1 MILVEQQVIKS
12 HDQRYNILKEM
23 CHWSKDLY
31 NAALYNIRQH
41 YFESKNDSSI
51 KYKFLSY
58 VENWRRLKETEV
70 FKKLQS
76 HTSQEVLKQV
86 DRDFKSF
93 FALVCKKNRGEYT
106 SRCSIPKYKDKDGF
120 NVLIYEGSD
129 FNKKQIE
136 QGILKIPKSKIIVR
150 TKQTNIKQVRII
162 PRGNHLVV
170 EVLYE
175 VEEPALLENN
185 NRYASIDLGI
195 DNLCSVSSNCCN
207 SFIINGKPV
216 KSINQ
221 YYNKKKAKLQKRVK
235 KCQNKNKSKR
245 FQKLTEKRNRKVKDY
260 FHKASRYIVNQ
271 LVSNQI
277 NTLVIGYNKGWKQE
291 VNIGRRNNQ
300 KFVGIPFMMLRDML
314 SYKCSLVGINVIVT
328 EESYTSKCS
337 FIDNEEIKKKET
349 YLGKRTKRGLYRS
362 KNGRLINADINGSYN
377 IMRKGLVK
385 ASLDDRIISY
395 PECRGFV
402 YNPYKFNLK

>member
-12 HDQRYNILKEM
+12 HDQRFSPLMEM
-23 CHWSKDLY
+23 CHWSKNLY

-41 YFESKNDSSI
+41 YFESKNDSTI

-58 VENWRRLKETEV
+58 VENWRRLKDTDE

-93 FALVCKKNRGEYT
+93 FALICKKNNGEYT

-129 FNKKQIE
+129 FTKKFVD
-136 QGILKIPKSKIIVR
+136 QGILKIPKSKVIVR

-175 VEEPALLENN
+175 VEEPALLEDNG
-185 NRYASIDLGI
+185 RYAAIDLGI
-195 DNLCSVSSNCCN
+195 DNLCSVSFNCCN

-221 YYNKKKAKLQKRVK
+221 YYNKKKARLQKRIK
-235 KCQNKNKSKR
+235 KCQNRNKSKKL
-245 FQKLTEKRNRKVKDY
+245 QKLTEKRNSKVKDY

-277 NTLVIGYNKGWKQE
+277 NTLIVGYNKGWKQE

-337 FIDNEEIKKKET
+337 FIDNEEIKKKEV
-349 YLGKRTKRGLYRS
+349 YDGKRTKRGLYKS
-362 KNGRLINADINGSYN
+362 KDGRLINADINGSYN
-377 IMRKGLVK
+377 IMRKGLKK
-385 ASLDDRIISY
+385 ASLDDKVTY

-402 YNPYKFNLK
+402 YNPDKFNLK

>member
-1 MILVEQQVIKS
+1 
-12 HDQRYNILKEM
+12 M

-41 YFESKNDSSI
+41 YFESKNDSTI

-58 VENWRRLKETEV
+58 VENWRRLKDTDS

-93 FALVCKKNRGEYT
+93 FSLVCKKNNGEYT
-106 SRCSIPKYKDKDGF
+106 NRCRIPKYKDKDGF

-129 FNKKQIE
+129 LNKKQVE
-136 QGILKIPKSKIIVR
+136 QGIVKIPKSKVIIH

-175 VEEPALLENN
+175 VEEPTLLEDNG
-185 NRYASIDLGI
+185 RYAAIDLGI
-195 DNLCSVSSNCCN
+195 DNLCSVSSNCYN

-221 YYNKKKAKLQKRVK
+221 YYNKKKARLQRRVK
-235 KCQNKNKSKR
+235 KCQNKSKSKR
-245 FQKLTEKRNRKVKDY
+245 LQKLTEKRNRKVKDY

-291 VNIGRRNNQ
+291 VNIGKRNNQ

-337 FIDNEEIKKKET
+337 FIDNEEIKKKEV
-349 YLGKRTKRGLYRS
+349 YDGKRTKRGLYKS
-362 KNGRLINADINGSYN
+362 KDGRLINADINGSYN

-385 ASLDDRIISY
+385 ASLDDKIISY

-402 YNPYKFNLK
+402 YNPDKLNLK

>member
-1 MILVEQQVIKS
+1 MILVEQQIIKS
-12 HDQRYNILKEM
+12 HDQRFSPLMEM

-41 YFESKNDSSI
+41 YFKSKNDSTI

-58 VENWRRLKETEV
+58 VENWRQLKDTEV

-76 HTSQEVLKQV
+76 HTSQEVIKQV

-93 FALVCKKNRGEYT
+93 FSLVCKKNLGEYT
-106 SRCSIPKYKDKDGF
+106 SKCNIPHYKGKDGF

-136 QGILKIPKSKIIVR
+136 QGILKIPKSKIVIK
-150 TKQTNIKQVRII
+150 TKQTSIKQVRII
-162 PRGNHLVV
+162 PRGNHLVA
-170 EVLYE
+170 EVLHE
-175 VEEPALLENN
+175 IREKELLPDNN
-185 NRYASIDLGI
+185 YYAAIDLGI

-235 KCQNKNKSKR
+235 KCQNRNKSKR
-245 FQKLTEKRNRKVKDY
+245 LQKLTEKRNRKVKDY

-277 NTLVIGYNKGWKQE
+277 NTLIVGYNKGWKQE
-291 VNIGRRNNQ
+291 VNIGKRNNQ

-314 SYKCSLVGINVIVT
+314 SYKCKLVGINVIVT

-337 FIDNEEIKKKET
+337 FIDNEEIKKKEV
-349 YLGKRTKRGLYRS
+349 YDGKRTKRGLYKS
-362 KNGRLINADINGSYN
+362 KDGKLINADINGSYN
-377 IMRKGLVK
+377 IMRKGHQK
-385 ASLDDRIISY
+385 ASLDGKVTY

-402 YNPYKFNLK
+402 YNPDKFNLL

>member
-12 HDQRYNILKEM
+12 HDQRFSSLMEM

-58 VENWRRLKETEV
+58 VENWRRLKNTEV

-76 HTSQEVLKQV
+76 HTSQEVIKQV

-106 SRCSIPKYKDKDGF
+106 NRCRIPKYKDKDGF

-129 FNKKQIE
+129 LNKKQVE
-136 QGILKIPKSKIIVR
+136 QGIIKISKSKVIIR

-162 PRGNHLVV
+162 PKGNHLVV

-175 VEEPALLENN
+175 VEEPALLEDNG
-185 NRYASIDLGI
+185 RYAAIDLGI

-235 KCQNKNKSKR
+235 KCQNRNKSKR
-245 FQKLTEKRNRKVKDY
+245 LQKLTEKRNRKVKDY
-260 FHKASRYIVNQ
+260 FHKTSRYIVNQ

-277 NTLVIGYNKGWKQE
+277 NTLIVGYNKGWKQE
-291 VNIGRRNNQ
+291 VNIGKRNNQ
-300 KFVGIPFMMLRDML
+300 KFVCIPFMMLRDML

-337 FIDNEEIKKKET
+337 FIDNEEIKKKEV
-349 YLGKRTKRGLYRS
+349 YDGKRTKRGLYRS
-362 KNGRLINADINGSYN
+362 KDGRTINADINGSYN

-385 ASLDDRIISY
+385 ASFDDKIVSY

-402 YNPYKFNLK
+402 YNPDKFNLL

>member
-1 MILVEQQVIKS
+1 MILVEQQLIKS
-12 HDQRYNILKEM
+12 HDQRFSPLMEM
-23 CHWSKDLY
+23 CHCSKDLY

-41 YFESKNDSSI
+41 YFETKNDSSI

-58 VENWRRLKETEV
+58 VENWRRLKNTEV

-76 HTSQEVLKQV
+76 HTSQEVIKQV

-93 FALVCKKNRGEYT
+93 FALICKKNNGEYA

-136 QGILKIPKSKIIVR
+136 QGILKIPKSKILIK

-162 PRGNHLVV
+162 PRGNHLVA

-175 VEEPALLENN
+175 VEEPALLEDN
-185 NRYASIDLGI
+185 NRYAAIDLGI

-221 YYNKKKAKLQKRVK
+221 YYNKKKAKLQRRVK
-235 KCQNKNKSKR
+235 KCQKRNKSKR
-245 FQKLTEKRNRKVKDY
+245 LQKLTEKRNRKVKDY
-260 FHKASRYIVNQ
+260 FHKTSRFIVNQ

-291 VNIGRRNNQ
+291 ANIGKRNNQ
-300 KFVGIPFMMLRDML
+300 NFVGIPFMMLRDML
-314 SYKCSLVGINVIVT
+314 GYKCKLKGINVIVT

-337 FIDNEEIKKKET
+337 FIDNEEIKKKEI
-349 YLGKRTKRGLYRS
+349 YDGKRTKRGLYKS
-362 KNGRLINADINGSYN
+362 KDGKLINADINGSYN

-385 ASLDDRIISY
+385 VSLDDKVTYS
-395 PECRGFV
+395 ECRGFV
-402 YNPYKFNLK
+402 YNPDKFNI

>member
-1 MILVEQQVIKS
+1 M
-12 HDQRYNILKEM
+12 
-23 CHWSKDLY
+23 
-31 NAALYNIRQH
+31 
-41 YFESKNDSSI
+41 
-51 KYKFLSY
+51 
-58 VENWRRLKETEV
+58 
-70 FKKLQS
+70 
-76 HTSQEVLKQV
+76 
-86 DRDFKSF
+86 
-93 FALVCKKNRGEYT
+93 
-106 SRCSIPKYKDKDGF
+106 PKYKDKDGF

-129 FNKKQIE
+129 FTKKFVN
-136 QGILKIPKSKIIVR
+136 QGILKIPKSKVIVR

-175 VEEPALLENN
+175 VEEKELLPDNG
-185 NRYASIDLGI
+185 RYAAIDLGI

-221 YYNKKKAKLQKRVK
+221 YYNKKKAKIQRRVK
-235 KCQNKNKSKR
+235 KCQNRNKSKR
-245 FQKLTEKRNRKVKDY
+245 LSKLTEKRNRKVKDY
-260 FHKASRYIVNQ
+260 FHKASRFIVNQ

-277 NTLVIGYNKGWKQE
+277 NTLVVGYNKGWKQE

-314 SYKCSLVGINVIVT
+314 SYKCKLNGINVIVT

-337 FIDNEEIKKKET
+337 FIDNEEIKKKDV
-349 YLGKRTKRGLYRS
+349 YDGKRTKRGLYKS
-362 KNGRLINADINGSYN
+362 KEGKLINADINGSYN
-377 IMRKGLVK
+377 IMRKGLKKV
-385 ASLDDRIISY
+385 ALDGKVTY

-402 YNPYKFNLK
+402 YNPDKFNLI

>member
-1 MILVEQQVIKS
+1 MILVEQQIIKS
-12 HDQRYNILKEM
+12 HDQRFSPLMEM

-41 YFESKNDSSI
+41 YFESKNDSTI

-58 VENWRRLKETEV
+58 VENWRRLKDTDS

-76 HTSQEVLKQV
+76 HASQEVLKQV

-93 FALVCKKNRGEYT
+93 FALVCKKNKGEHT
-106 SRCSIPKYKDKDGF
+106 NRCRIPKYKDKDGF

-129 FNKKQIE
+129 LNKKQVE
-136 QGILKIPKSKIIVR
+136 QGIIKIPKSKVVIK

-170 EVLYE
+170 EVLHE
-175 VEEPALLENN
+175 VEEPTLLEDNG
-185 NRYASIDLGI
+185 RYAAIDLGI

-221 YYNKKKAKLQKRVK
+221 YYNKKKARLQRRVK
-235 KCQNKNKSKR
+235 KCQNRNKSKR
-245 FQKLTEKRNRKVKDY
+245 LQKLTEKRNRKVKDY
-260 FHKASRYIVNQ
+260 FHKTSRYIVNQ
-271 LVSNQI
+271 LVSNRI
-277 NTLVIGYNKGWKQE
+277 NTLIVGYNKGWKQE
-291 VNIGRRNNQ
+291 VNIGKRNNQ

-314 SYKCSLVGINVIVT
+314 SYKCSLAGINVIVT

-337 FIDNEEIKKKET
+337 FIDNEEIKKKEV
-349 YLGKRTKRGLYRS
+349 YNGKRTKRGLYKS
-362 KNGRLINADINGSYN
+362 KDGRLINADINGSYN
-377 IMRKGLVK
+377 IMRKGFKKV
-385 ASLDDRIISY
+385 SLDDKVTY

-402 YNPYKFNLK
+402 YNPDKFNLK

>member
-1 MILVEQQVIKS
+1 MILVEQQIINS
-12 HDQRYNILKEM
+12 HDQRFSLLMEM

-41 YFESKNDSSI
+41 YFEAKNDSTI

-58 VENWRRLKETEV
+58 VENWRLLKETEA

-76 HTSQEVLKQV
+76 HASQEVIKQV
-86 DRDFKSF
+86 DRNFKSF
-93 FALVCKKNRGEYT
+93 FALVCKKNLGEYT
-106 SRCSIPKYKDKDGF
+106 SKCNIPRYKDKDGF

-136 QGILKIPKSKIIVR
+136 QGILKIPKSKIVIK

-162 PRGNHLVV
+162 PRGNHLMV

-175 VEEPALLENN
+175 VEEKELLPDNN
-185 NRYASIDLGI
+185 CYAAIDLGI

-235 KCQNKNKSKR
+235 RCQNKNKSKSL
-245 FQKLTEKRNRKVKDY
+245 QKLTEKRNRKIKDY
-260 FHKASRYIVNQ
+260 FHKTSRYIVNQ
-271 LVSNQI
+271 LVSNRI
-277 NTLVIGYNKGWKQE
+277 NTLIIGYNKGWKQE
-291 VNIGRRNNQ
+291 VNIGKRNNQ

-314 SYKCSLVGINVIVT
+314 SYKCKLVGVNVIVT

-362 KNGRLINADINGSYN
+362 KDSRLINADINGSFN
-377 IMRKGLVK
+377 IMRKGLKKV
-385 ASLDDRIISY
+385 SLDGKVTY

-402 YNPYKFNLK
+402 YNPDKFNLK

>member
-1 MILVEQQVIKS
+1 MILVEQQIIKS
-12 HDQRYNILKEM
+12 HDQRFSPLMEM

-41 YFESKNDSSI
+41 YFKSKNDSTI

-58 VENWRRLKETEV
+58 VENWRQLKDTEV

-76 HTSQEVLKQV
+76 HTSQEVIKQV

-93 FALVCKKNRGEYT
+93 FSLVCKKNLGEYT
-106 SRCSIPKYKDKDGF
+106 SKCNIPHYKGKDGF

-136 QGILKIPKSKIIVR
+136 QGILKIPKSKIVIK
-150 TKQTNIKQVRII
+150 TKQTSIKQVRII
-162 PRGNHLVV
+162 PRGNHLVA
-170 EVLYE
+170 EVLHE
-175 VEEPALLENN
+175 IREKELLPDNN
-185 NRYASIDLGI
+185 YYAAIDLGI

-235 KCQNKNKSKR
+235 KCQNRNKSKR
-245 FQKLTEKRNRKVKDY
+245 LQKLTEKRNRKVKDY

-271 LVSNQI
+271 LVSNRI
-277 NTLVIGYNKGWKQE
+277 NTLIIGYNKGWKQE
-291 VNIGRRNNQ
+291 VNIGKRNNQ

-314 SYKCSLVGINVIVT
+314 SYKCKLVGINVIVT

-337 FIDNEEIKKKET
+337 FIDNEEIKKKEV
-349 YLGKRTKRGLYRS
+349 YDGKRTKRGLYKS
-362 KNGRLINADINGSYN
+362 KDGKLINADINGSYN
-377 IMRKGLVK
+377 IMRKGHQK
-385 ASLDDRIISY
+385 ASLDGKVTY

-402 YNPYKFNLK
+402 YNPDKINLK

>member
-12 HDQRYNILKEM
+12 YDQCFSPLMEM

-41 YFESKNDSSI
+41 YFESKNDSTI

-58 VENWRRLKETEV
+58 VENWRRLKDTDT

-106 SRCSIPKYKDKDGF
+106 SRCSIPKYKNKDGV

-136 QGILKIPKSKIIVR
+136 QGIIKIPKSKVVIK
-150 TKQTNIKQVRII
+150 TKQTSIKQVRII

-175 VEEPALLENN
+175 VEESTLLEDNG
-185 NRYASIDLGI
+185 RYAAIDLGI
-195 DNLCSVSSNCCN
+195 DNLCSIASNCCN

-235 KCQNKNKSKR
+235 KCQNRNKSKR
-245 FQKLTEKRNRKVKDY
+245 LNKLTEKRNRKVKDY

-271 LVSNQI
+271 LVSNRI

-291 VNIGRRNNQ
+291 VNIGKRNNQ
-300 KFVGIPFMMLRDML
+300 KFAGIPFMMLRDML
-314 SYKCSLVGINVIVT
+314 SYKCSLEGINVIVT

-349 YLGKRTKRGLYRS
+349 YVGKRIKRGLYRS

-385 ASLDDRIISY
+385 VALDDKIVSY

>member
-1 MILVEQQVIKS
+1 MILVEQQIINS
-12 HDQRYNILKEM
+12 HDQRFSLLMEM

-41 YFESKNDSSI
+41 YFEAKNDSTI

-58 VENWRRLKETEV
+58 VENWRLLKETEA

-76 HTSQEVLKQV
+76 HASQEVIKQV
-86 DRDFKSF
+86 DRNFKSF
-93 FALVCKKNRGEYT
+93 FALVCKKNLGEYT
-106 SRCSIPKYKDKDGF
+106 SKCNIPRYKDKDGF

-136 QGILKIPKSKIIVR
+136 QGILKIPKSKIVIK

-162 PRGNHLVV
+162 PRGNHLMV

-175 VEEPALLENN
+175 VEEKELLPDNN
-185 NRYASIDLGI
+185 CYAAIDLGI

-235 KCQNKNKSKR
+235 RCQNKNKSKSL
-245 FQKLTEKRNRKVKDY
+245 QKLTEKRNRKIKDY
-260 FHKASRYIVNQ
+260 FHKTSRYIVNQ
-271 LVSNQI
+271 LVSNRI
-277 NTLVIGYNKGWKQE
+277 NTLIIGYNKGWKQE
-291 VNIGRRNNQ
+291 VNIGKRNNQ

-314 SYKCSLVGINVIVT
+314 SYKCKLVGVNVIVT

-362 KNGRLINADINGSYN
+362 KDSRLINADIKGSFN
-377 IMRKGLVK
+377 IMRKGLKKV
-385 ASLDDRIISY
+385 SLDGKVTY

-402 YNPYKFNLK
+402 YNPDKFNLK

>member
-1 MILVEQQVIKS
+1 MILVEQQIIKS
-12 HDQRYNILKEM
+12 HDQRFSPLMEM

-41 YFESKNDSSI
+41 YFKSKNDSTI

-58 VENWRRLKETEV
+58 VENWRQLKDTEV

-76 HTSQEVLKQV
+76 HTSQEVIKQV

-93 FALVCKKNRGEYT
+93 FALVCKKNLGEYT
-106 SRCSIPKYKDKDGF
+106 SKCNIPHYKGKDGF

-136 QGILKIPKSKIIVR
+136 QGILKIPKSKIVIK
-150 TKQTNIKQVRII
+150 TKQTSIKQVRII
-162 PRGNHLVV
+162 PRGNHLVA
-170 EVLYE
+170 EVLHE
-175 VEEPALLENN
+175 IREKELLPDNN
-185 NRYASIDLGI
+185 YYAAIDLGI

-235 KCQNKNKSKR
+235 KCQNRNKSKR
-245 FQKLTEKRNRKVKDY
+245 LQKLTEKRNRKVKDY

-271 LVSNQI
+271 LVSNRI
-277 NTLVIGYNKGWKQE
+277 NTLIIGYNKGWKQE
-291 VNIGRRNNQ
+291 VNIGKRNNQ

-314 SYKCSLVGINVIVT
+314 SYKCKLVGINVIVT

-337 FIDNEEIKKKET
+337 FIDNEEIKKKEV
-349 YLGKRTKRGLYRS
+349 YDGKRTKRGLYKS
-362 KNGRLINADINGSYN
+362 KDGKLINADINGSYN
-377 IMRKGLVK
+377 IMRKGHQK
-385 ASLDDRIISY
+385 ASLDGKVTY

-402 YNPYKFNLK
+402 YNPDKINLK

>member
-12 HDQRYNILKEM
+12 YDQCFSPLMEM

-41 YFESKNDSSI
+41 YFESKNDSTI

-58 VENWRRLKETEV
+58 VENWRQLKDTEV

-76 HTSQEVLKQV
+76 HTSQEVIKQV

-106 SRCSIPKYKDKDGF
+106 SRCSIPKYKNKDGV

-136 QGILKIPKSKIIVR
+136 QGIIKIPKSKVVIK
-150 TKQTNIKQVRII
+150 TKQTSIKQVRII

-175 VEEPALLENN
+175 VEESTLLEDNG
-185 NRYASIDLGI
+185 RYAAIDLGI
-195 DNLCSVSSNCCN
+195 DNLCSIASNCCN

-235 KCQNKNKSKR
+235 KCQNRNKSKR
-245 FQKLTEKRNRKVKDY
+245 LNKLTEKRNRKVKDY

-271 LVSNQI
+271 LVSNRI

-291 VNIGRRNNQ
+291 VNIGKRNNQ
-300 KFVGIPFMMLRDML
+300 KFAGIPFMMLRDML
-314 SYKCSLVGINVIVT
+314 SYKCSLEGINVIVT

-349 YLGKRTKRGLYRS
+349 YVGKRIKRGLYRS

-385 ASLDDRIISY
+385 VALDDKIVSY

>member
-12 HDQRYNILKEM
+12 NDQRYDILKEM

-31 NAALYNIRQH
+31 NVALYNIRQH
-41 YFESKNDSSI
+41 YFGSKNDSTI
-51 KYKFLSY
+51 KFKFLSY
-58 VENWRRLKETEV
+58 VENWRRLKDTDS
-70 FKKLQS
+70 FKRLQS

-93 FALVCKKNRGEYT
+93 FALICKKNRGEYT
-106 SRCSIPKYKDKDGF
+106 NRCRIPKYKDKDGF

-136 QGILKIPKSKIIVR
+136 QGILKIPKSKVIVR

-162 PRGNHLVV
+162 PRGNHLVI
-170 EVLYE
+170 EVLHE
-175 VEEPALLENN
+175 VEEPALLEDN
-185 NRYASIDLGI
+185 NRYAAIDLGI

-221 YYNKKKAKLQKRVK
+221 YYNKKKARLQRRVK
-235 KCQNKNKSKR
+235 KCQNRNKSKR
-245 FQKLTEKRNRKVKDY
+245 LQKLTEKRNRKVKDY
-260 FHKASRYIVNQ
+260 FHKTSRFIVNQ

-277 NTLVIGYNKGWKQE
+277 NTLVVGYNKGWKQE

-314 SYKCSLVGINVIVT
+314 SYKCKLEGINVIVT

-337 FIDNEEIKKKET
+337 FIDNEEIKKKEV
-349 YLGKRTKRGLYRS
+349 YDGKRTKRGLYKS
-362 KNGRLINADINGSYN
+362 KEGKLINADINGSYN
-377 IMRKGLVK
+377 IMRKGLIK
-385 ASLDDRIISY
+385 ASSDSNVNY
-395 PECRGFV
+395 SGCRGFV
-402 YNPYKFNLK
+402 YNPDKFNLR

>member
-12 HDQRYNILKEM
+12 HDQHFSPLMEM

-41 YFESKNDSSI
+41 YFESKNDSTI

-58 VENWRRLKETEV
+58 VENWRRLKDTEV

-76 HTSQEVLKQV
+76 HTSQEVIKQV
-86 DRDFKSF
+86 DKDFKSF
-93 FALVCKKNRGEYT
+93 FALVCKKNLGEYAAK
-106 SRCSIPKYKDKDGF
+106 CNIPHYKDKDGF

-136 QGILKIPKSKIIVR
+136 QGIIKIPKSKIVIK

-175 VEEPALLENN
+175 VEEPTLLEDNG
-185 NRYASIDLGI
+185 RYAAIDLGI
-195 DNLCSVSSNCCN
+195 DNLCSISSNCCN
-207 SFIINGKPV
+207 SFIINGKPI

-221 YYNKKKAKLQKRVK
+221 YYNKKKARLQRRLK

-245 FQKLTEKRNRKVKDY
+245 INKLTEKRNRKIKDY
-260 FHKASRYIVNQ
+260 FHKTSRYIVNQ

-277 NTLVIGYNKGWKQE
+277 NTLIIGYNKGWKQE
-291 VNIGRRNNQ
+291 VNIGKRNNQ

-337 FIDNEEIKKKET
+337 FIDNEEIKKKEV
-349 YLGKRTKRGLYRS
+349 YDGKRTKRGLYHS
-362 KNGRLINADINGSYN
+362 KDGRLINADINGAFN

-385 ASLDDRIISY
+385 ASLDDKIISY
-395 PECRGFV
+395 PECREFV
-402 YNPYKFNLK
+402 YNPDKFNLK